1 MPTLSF
7 SSFHF
12 HFHLF
17 GFTYYNFSQLCQLSP
32 SPPKSQLSRSQQSRH
47 WKKRNFL
54 FAFNFTFVCFAER
67 RHFIV
72 GVWWGG
78 RDAKAEVCKGRRPAP
93 KPQDGIHKFR
103 LPGKSG
109 WLVQLSSTGKA
120 DLLLWH
126 IWAECISAPCP
137 TLQRMLRQM
146 EEMEAIRSLHG
157 HTRPMGWNWAE
168 EKLNLVSA
176 KWRSQCVHN
185 IFASQKQPPSVS
197 VCN

>member
-1 MPTLSF
+1 MPALHSLIIIF
-7 SSFHF
+7 N
-12 HFHLF
+12 
-17 GFTYYNFSQLCQLSP
+17 YNFSQLCQLSP

-47 WKKRNFL
+47 WTKFSLPSISHL
-54 FAFNFTFVCFAER
+54 FVLQKGGISSLEFVEEAEMQKPK
-67 RHFIV
+67 F
-72 GVWWGG
+72 
-78 RDAKAEVCKGRRPAP
+78 AKAAALNLPNLKMGFINLDCLGNLVDWSSCH
-93 KPQDGIHKFR
+93 PQER
-103 LPGKSG
+103 LTWCYG
-109 WLVQLSSTGKA
+109 TY
-120 DLLLWH
+120 
-126 IWAECISAPCP
+126 ICISAPCP